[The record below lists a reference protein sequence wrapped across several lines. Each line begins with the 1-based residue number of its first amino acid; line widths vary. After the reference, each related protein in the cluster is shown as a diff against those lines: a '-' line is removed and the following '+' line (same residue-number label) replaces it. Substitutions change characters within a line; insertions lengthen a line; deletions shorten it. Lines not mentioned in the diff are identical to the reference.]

1 MTQTDLQAAAPMG
14 TLEWGNGN
22 AGTLSKTEK
31 FRLIGNL
38 AYVQVR
44 EISDALRQR
53 LGLLRPQ
60 EIALDDLLPPQTAL
74 VQDAL
79 GLAEQSHERSLLF
92 HSWRTYFFGAM
103 LASYEGIRYDRSLF
117 FASAILHD
125 LGLTEGHTPHLCECC
140 FAVSGGNRA
149 RRYLES
155 KGHSVEVSEQV
166 GNAIALH
173 LNAWVSRRKHGAEAH
188 LVSRGAVCDLYG
200 AGRRRLPRNNL
211 DEILVRYPRDGV
223 IDALQFETA
232 EHLNGTRPAVM
243 TKLAGGKAPRDPF
256 RADTTI
262 PRPLTEVAKTPTLPP
277 MPRSSAEPPNSRRH
291 PDSDQHS

>member
-1 MTQTDLQAAAPMG
+1 MTQTDHQTTAPMG
-14 TLEWGNGN
+14 TLAWGDGN
-22 AGTLSKTEK
+22 DGTLRQTET

-38 AYVQVR
+38 AYVQIR
-44 EISDALRQR
+44 EISDNLRER

-60 EIALDDLLPPQTAL
+60 EIALDELLPPQTAL

-79 GLAEQSHERSLLF
+79 GLAEQTHEQALLF

-103 LASYEGIRYDRSLF
+103 LASYEGIKYDPSLF

-125 LGLTEGHTPHLCECC
+125 LGLTEGHTPQLCECC
-140 FAVSGGNRA
+140 FAVSGGHRA
-149 RRYLES
+149 RRYLKS
-155 KGHSVEVSEQV
+155 KGHSEEASEQV

-173 LNAWVSRRKHGAEAH
+173 LNGWVSKRKHGAEAH
-188 LVSRGAVCDLYG
+188 LVSRGAVCDLFG

-211 DEILVRYPRDGV
+211 REILVRYPRDGV

-232 EHLNGTRPAVM
+232 EHRKGTRPAVM

-256 RADTTI
+256 RAEITI
-262 PRPLTEVAKTPTLPP
+262 PRPLTAVAKPLTLPP
-277 MPRSSAEPPNSRRH
+277 MSRSSAQTPTNRRYAE
-291 PDSDQHS
+291 DDQHN